1 MKILRL
7 VLLAGVLNV
16 HATAQ
21 VQPTN
26 VWMDCFSQAST
37 VNGQAVPIG
46 ALVQAYDPQGVLCGE
61 YRVQTAGWYG
71 YLHVYGDDATTTGID
86 EGAVNGDTITFRIE
100 GLAALDLVSTF
111 RQALGPAYA
120 VINAGASYSRRL
132 LPVSDVLGG
141 KAPALVTVLS
151 TEDVNLPVRE
161 LLVGPTG
168 LPLLA
173 TVAGATVSWQWELD
187 EFVDRIPRPPAM
199 DNQWFVE
206 TYRFRMAGPLG
217 PTDPD
222 VVDFDYISTAM
233 TVPTRYLALS
243 SDEDSVVVAIRHG
256 EARSTRW
263 NDGLSI
269 QLGSAVGVIHITATS
284 VAARDA
290 AWHRLQPY
298 VAADSVGRPVLES
311 FALSQDRIREQR
323 LEEERGRA
331 QEVEDMRLAERELQ
345 RRGQEEALRRAE
357 DQRRIEAQE
366 RKTERDKKDD
376 REPRM

>member
-1 MKILRL
+1 MRP
-7 VLLAGVLNV
+7 LAF
-16 HATAQ
+16 
-21 VQPTN
+21 PT
-26 VWMDCFSQAST
+26 S
-37 VNGQAVPIG
+37 
-46 ALVQAYDPQGVLCGE
+46 
-61 YRVQTAGWYG
+61 TAGIEIFPVPSAGLG
-71 YLHVYGDDATTTGID
+71 YRHAVVRLDVQDGAPA
-86 EGAVNGDTITFRIE
+86 EGGPYTNEPFELWGGSDGGLLRIGRPAGYEVWSNGTSRIE
-100 GLAALDLVSTF
+100 LDAANQSAIRIVGLAALDLVSTF